1 MKLLSLIDLVK
12 EFPLG
17 ILGRE
22 KITAVDH
29 VSFDIYEGTIFALIG
44 ESGSGK
50 TTIGKLILGLLRPTA
65 GEIIFKGQN
74 ISESIKDRRD
84 YYKEIQG
91 IFQDPFASFNPIYK
105 IDRVFY
111 SVFTQF
117 FPHMKTHERLEKI
130 KEVLIAVGLNP
141 EQILGKYP
149 HQLSGGQLQRILISR
164 VLLIKP
170 KLLIADEIISML
182 DASTR
187 IDVLNLLAKLRD
199 EERMSVLFITHDL
212 SLAYYIS
219 DYALIMYKGNIVE
232 AGSTQKVF
240 HNPQHPYTQ
249 MLLESVPEVSK
260 RWDMHSRSFVDMT
273 ESITNGCKYYSR
285 CSKREKQC
293 ESSRPSVVQLEQDHW
308 VMCHRIEDT
317 KLIEQ
322 GGKIDALDKIER
334 R

>member
-105 IDRVFY
+105 IDRV
-111 SVFTQF
+111 
-117 FPHMKTHERLEKI
+117 
-130 KEVLIAVGLNP
+130 
-141 EQILGKYP
+141 
-149 HQLSGGQLQRILISR
+149 
-164 VLLIKP
+164 
-170 KLLIADEIISML
+170 
-182 DASTR
+182 
-187 IDVLNLLAKLRD
+187 
-199 EERMSVLFITHDL
+199 
-212 SLAYYIS
+212 
-219 DYALIMYKGNIVE
+219 
-232 AGSTQKVF
+232 
-240 HNPQHPYTQ
+240 
-249 MLLESVPEVSK
+249 
-260 RWDMHSRSFVDMT
+260 
-273 ESITNGCKYYSR
+273 
-285 CSKREKQC
+285 
-293 ESSRPSVVQLEQDHW
+293 
-308 VMCHRIEDT
+308 
-317 KLIEQ
+317 
-322 GGKIDALDKIER
+322 
-334 R
+334 